1 MTDAGLSEE
10 EVAFRDSVRAFV
22 DRRIVP
28 NATRWDLE
36 ERYPRELFQ
45 ETAALGWL
53 GIGFPEEVG
62 GSGGGSVLYAILCA
76 ELARGSAAIALGLY
90 VHTALAASA
99 ILHLG
104 SAEQKARYLPEA
116 LAGKRIGCWGY
127 AEPGAGADI
136 ACVRT
141 RARCAGEHYVIDG
154 AKLYITN
161 SPFADFM
168 VIVAQTDPAR
178 GLKGM
183 SIFVVDRDTPGVRV
197 SAPFRKLGMGAS
209 EMAEIVFEG
218 VRVPAGNR
226 LGTEHLGFIEALQ
239 VLTLGRVASAG
250 FGVGLGRAALGE
262 ALRYASTRMQGDVP
276 ITCHQFVRFTLADM
290 ATRIEAAWRLALH
303 AARLV
308 EAGGDYDC
316 AASMAK
322 LFATETCSHVCERA
336 LHLCGAQGYMRES
349 AAQRFYRDCKVLE
362 IGEGTSEIQRE
373 TIFRHL
379 SRQAGKWV

>member
-1 MTDAGLSEE
+1 MTDASLNEE
-10 EVAFRDSVRAFV
+10 EIALRDSVRAFV
-22 DRRIVP
+22 DKRIAP

-53 GIGFPEEVG
+53 GIGFPEEYG
-62 GSGGGSVLYAILCA
+62 GSGGGSVMYAILAA
-76 ELARGSAAIALGLY
+76 ELSRGSAAIALGLY

-104 SAEQKARYLPEA
+104 GAEQKARYLPDA
-116 LAGKRIGCWGY
+116 LTGRRIGCWGY

-141 RARCAGEHYVIDG
+141 RARRDGDHYVLDG
-154 AKLYITN
+154 SKLYITN
-161 SPFADFM
+161 APFADFM
-168 VIVAQTDPAR
+168 VIVAQTDAAR

-183 SIFVVDRDTPGVRV
+183 SVFVVDRSTPGVRV
-197 SAPFRKLGMGAS
+197 SAPFKKLGMGAS
-209 EMAEIVFEG
+209 EMAEIVFDG
-218 VRVPAGNR
+218 ARVPVADR
-226 LGTEHLGFIEALQ
+226 LGTEHLGFIEALK
-239 VLTLGRVASAG
+239 VLTLGRVASSACAV
-250 FGVGLGRAALGE
+250 GVARAALDE
-262 ALRYASTRMQGDVP
+262 SLRYASQRMQGDTP
-276 ITCHQFVRFTLADM
+276 ITRHQFVRFTLADM
-290 ATRIEAAWRLALH
+290 ATRIEAAWRLTLH

-308 EAGGDYDC
+308 ESAGDYDC

-322 LFATETCSHVCERA
+322 LFASETCTHVCERA

-349 AAQRFYRDCKVLE
+349 AAQRYYRDCKVFE

-379 SRQAGKWV
+379 AR